1 MARLTDANEITRQY
15 LDSLLFEQRL
25 LDSELPSAKTVIL
38 GKEFATPIMNAAF
51 SHLERR
57 QAGVTAAMAKGIA
70 AAGACNM
77 WGMSHDAEMEAI
89 YAAAPDTIEIIK
101 PYADRD
107 LVFHRIEFARAHGA
121 FAVGMDI
128 DHIYGRDG
136 AYDVVIDAPMGPVS
150 TSQLRSFV
158 KAAGDLPFVVKG
170 VLSVSDAEKC
180 AEAGASAILVSHHH
194 GIFPSAVPPLM
205 ILPDIREAVGD
216 ALEIYADC
224 GMESGADVL
233 RALALGADAVSVSR
247 HILPILF
254 EKGADGVREEI
265 ERMTGELVSLMART
279 GCTSTADVD
288 PDILWQ
294 NS

>member
-1 MARLTDANEITRQY
+1 
-15 LDSLLFEQRL
+15 
-25 LDSELPSAKTVIL
+25 
-38 GKEFATPIMNAAF
+38 
-51 SHLERR
+51 
-57 QAGVTAAMAKGIA
+57 
-70 AAGACNM
+70 
-77 WGMSHDAEMEAI
+77 
-89 YAAAPDTIEIIK
+89 
-101 PYADRD
+101 
-107 LVFHRIEFARAHGA
+107 
-121 FAVGMDI
+121 
-128 DHIYGRDG
+128 
-136 AYDVVIDAPMGPVS
+136 
-150 TSQLRSFV
+150 
-158 KAAGDLPFVVKG
+158 
-170 VLSVSDAEKC
+170 
-180 AEAGASAILVSHHH
+180 
-194 GIFPSAVPPLM
+194 M